1 MRFIDT
7 HTHLYLPEFEADGD
21 SGRKAVERAI
31 DAGVAHMIF
40 PNVDN
45 STVEPMERLADI
57 YPDNISVAMGL
68 HPTEIGDGWRDRL
81 AEILEH
87 ADCGRHYVAIGEV
100 GIDLYWDK
108 SYEEAQMQV
117 FELQALKAV
126 DKGLPLIIHCRDGL
140 SQALEVLQGVAG
152 VKGVFHSFGGTTEDV
167 DAIRRVGDFY
177 FGINGIVTFKN
188 SKLKDTLPAIGIG
201 RTVIETDSPYLAPVP
216 KRGKRNESSYL
227 PYIAEFIAQ
236 ASGMSVDDVAEL
248 TSKNATEL
256 FSLNLQLEY

>member
-87 ADCGRHYVAIGEV
+87 ADCGRPYVAIGEV

-108 SYEEAQMQV
+108 SYEEAQMQA

-140 SQALEVLQGVAG
+140 SQTLEVLQGVAG

-177 FGINGIVTFKN
+177 FGINGIVTFKK
-188 SKLKDTLPAIGIG
+188 SAIPLLLPAVGLE
-201 RTVIETDSPYLAPVP
+201 RLLLETDSPYLAPVP
-216 KRGKRNESSYL
+216 NRGRRNESANI
-227 PYIAEFIAQ
+227 PYINACIASHLGITPQ
-236 ASGMSVDDVAEL
+236 EVSDATDA
-248 TSKNATEL
+248 NARRL
-256 FSLNLQLEY
+256 FGLK